1 MLPPVGLF
9 HTIYQQNRRSICCD
23 LWVKEVWLRID
34 KFCAKHFTKFDT
46 DEFAEIAAGWQRMFT
61 ADEARAMLE
70 EESDCDL
77 AMSDLD
83 ITAMIATISSWAKI
97 QTFTLALLSW
107 CGTGSMFSTVQS
119 VHSLIVFC

>member
-1 MLPPVGLF
+1 M
-9 HTIYQQNRRSICCD
+9 
-23 LWVKEVWLRID
+23 
-34 KFCAKHFTKFDT
+34 
-46 DEFAEIAAGWQRMFT
+46 AAGWQRMFT

-97 QTFTLALLSW
+97 QTFTMALLSW

-119 VHSLIVFC
+119 VHSLIVFY